1 MTEAARLNILRT
13 ESSLRPLLERNF
25 DFSPRP
31 AQAKSSLFHLADDAS
46 FELIGSDAS
55 GGEFV
60 LCASGQLPR
69 RPLLFVSSEGQA
81 GVIGRNLEEGL
92 STIIAIPFW
101 MDCLK
106 FSGGGQLVEMR
117 RVIPLSEAEML
128 EDSPRFDSSRQV
140 LKTRLEL
147 QPLIDPV
154 QTLHKAVT
162 ELSPLF
168 PAYGSDGSQFRTLFN
183 TFTVM
188 SNPQWRRKLSNS
200 E

>member
-1 MTEAARLNILRT
+1 
-13 ESSLRPLLERNF
+13 
-25 DFSPRP
+25 
-31 AQAKSSLFHLADDAS
+31 
-46 FELIGSDAS
+46 
-55 GGEFV
+55 
-60 LCASGQLPR
+60 
-69 RPLLFVSSEGQA
+69 
-81 GVIGRNLEEGL
+81 
-92 STIIAIPFW
+92 
-101 MDCLK
+101 
-106 FSGGGQLVEMR
+106 
-117 RVIPLSEAEML
+117 ML